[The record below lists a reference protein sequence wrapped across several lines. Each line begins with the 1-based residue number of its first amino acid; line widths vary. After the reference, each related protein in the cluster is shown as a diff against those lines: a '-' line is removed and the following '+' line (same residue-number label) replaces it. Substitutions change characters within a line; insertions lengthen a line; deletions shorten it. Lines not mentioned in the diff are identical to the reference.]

1 MRIASTSKLHAF
13 CAASA
18 VAHAAAAFTLMG
30 HSNAERTVA
39 AAMNEP
45 DFVEISVSEPSTKA
59 PLDGRE
65 RAGVSATNGTPAKHT
80 HAYPVRT
87 DHDAVPHDPAL
98 VHAPLPTPPSAPSE
112 PAPPSMASAVPP
124 RFTMSFKASSAA
136 DAHAAAPSAASG
148 TLTAPT
154 ASEPMPESQVASRAK
169 LIGALSP
176 RYPADARAQEIEADV
191 VLALV
196 VSESGAVEDA
206 HVVEKKGFGFD
217 EAALEAV
224 RRARFVPA
232 QYQGSAVAVRMRW
245 TVSFR
250 LE

>member
-1 MRIASTSKLHAF
+1 VT
-13 CAASA
+13 
-18 VAHAAAAFTLMG
+18 
-30 HSNAERTVA
+30 ER
-39 AAMNEP
+39 
-45 DFVEISVSEPSTKA
+45 DFVELSVSEPWTKA
-59 PLDGRE
+59 PLDE
-65 RAGVSATNGTPAKHT
+65 RNGAAVRAANAPAKHT

-87 DHDAVPHDPAL
+87 DHDAVQHDPAL
-98 VHAPLPTPPSAPSE
+98 VHAPLPTPLSAPSE
-112 PAPPSMASAVPP
+112 PVPASVASAEPP

-136 DAHAAAPSAASG
+136 DAHAAAPSAARG
-148 TLTAPT
+148 TVTAPR

-169 LIGALSP
+169 LIGAVSP